1 MSKPSSRPSP
11 IKTQSEPFDLDAL
24 EKEAADKNYRFTLA
38 GHEFVMPALGRL
50 DRKAVK
56 KLGKLAAAGELDNLE
71 FIDET
76 LRLAMGDE
84 EFAVFDE
91 LPLSQAGV
99 QALFEDWSDHSGVEA
114 GESSA
119 STDS

>member
-11 IKTQSEPFDLDAL
+11 IKTQSEPFDLDAV
-24 EKEAADKNYRFTLA
+24 EAEASGKDFTFKL
-38 GHEFVMPALGRL
+38 GGVEFVMPALSRL

-56 KLGKLAAAGELDNLE
+56 RVAKETSGKGE
-71 FIDET
+71 IDSIDAM
-76 LRLAMGDE
+76 LRIALGDE
-84 EFAVFDE
+84 QWEKFDE
-91 LPLSQAGV
+91 LPLTLAGV
-99 QALFEDWSDHSGVEA
+99 KDLFEAWSDHSGIDV

>member
-11 IKTQSEPFDLDAL
+11 IKTQSEPFDLDAV
-24 EKEAADKNYRFTLA
+24 EAEASSKDYTFTLG
-38 GHEFVMPALGRL
+38 GHNFVMPALGRL
-50 DRKAVK
+50 DRKAIK
-56 KLGKLAAAGELDNLE
+56 KLGKLTASGDMDNLE

-76 LRLAMGDE
+76 LRLALGDK
-84 EFAVFDE
+84 EFAAFDE
-91 LPLSQAGV
+91 LPLSQAGL
-99 QALFEDWSDHSGVEA
+99 QALFDDWSKHSGIDV